1 VKTCFRIFS
10 SLLGAIL
17 VLSGSA
23 HAEYI
28 YTFTGQDFLGRPPS
42 SIGVATGI
50 YSLTDHITGTMSVD
64 DMTTL
69 EPRTSAGGP
78 AEWLYTPPTA
88 YSFTDGHQTLTEQN
102 STLALFRVFMGD
114 SLANRPLEWWIE
126 MTTPTSG
133 LQTIGFGDNGD
144 RAWLDDSEA
153 HHFLSQGQ
161 TRWTV
166 EHIVPEPSTLALVGA
181 GLVALGIGLWRR
193 MRAT

>member
-1 VKTCFRIFS
+1 
-10 SLLGAIL
+10 
-17 VLSGSA
+17 
-23 HAEYI
+23 
-28 YTFTGQDFLGRPPS
+28 
-42 SIGVATGI
+42 
-50 YSLTDHITGTMSVD
+50 
-64 DMTTL
+64 
-69 EPRTSAGGP
+69 
-78 AEWLYTPPTA
+78 
-88 YSFTDGHQTLTEQN
+88 
-102 STLALFRVFMGD
+102 
-114 SLANRPLEWWIE
+114 